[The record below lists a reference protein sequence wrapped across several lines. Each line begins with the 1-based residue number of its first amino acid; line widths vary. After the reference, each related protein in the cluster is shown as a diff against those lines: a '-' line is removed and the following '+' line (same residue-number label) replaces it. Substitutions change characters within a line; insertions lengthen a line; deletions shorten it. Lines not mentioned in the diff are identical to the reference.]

1 MQFIT
6 YSIWNTLN
14 LTVKQSQMQKHVNA
28 AI

>member
-6 YSIWNTLN
+6 YSIWNTLS
-14 LTVKQSQMQKHVNA
+14 LKVKQSQMQKHVNA